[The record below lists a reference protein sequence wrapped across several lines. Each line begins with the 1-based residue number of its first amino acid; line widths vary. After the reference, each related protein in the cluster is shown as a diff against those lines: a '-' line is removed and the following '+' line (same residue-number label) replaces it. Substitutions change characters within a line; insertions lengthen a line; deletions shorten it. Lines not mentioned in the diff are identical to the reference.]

1 MHENR
6 TAIITGAGGA
16 IGRAIAMKLAAE
28 SVSIVVA
35 DVDIKQARETAEMV
49 EVAGAPAL
57 AVKTD
62 VRNIQEIRQM
72 VNTALDKYQ
81 HIDILVNN
89 AGGGARGEMM
99 PFHLQDVEVL
109 NWVLDVNLKGAMF
122 CTREVLGHMIEK
134 NDGNVVN
141 IGSILGLQGL
151 EKYAEY
157 AAAKGGLIAMT
168 KSLAKEVGG
177 KGININCVS
186 PGWIPREEENVDK
199 DQALS
204 RTYINRVGRPE
215 DVGELVSFLVSEK
228 AAFITGQ
235 NYIID
240 GGRSLGLRGN

>member
-49 EVAGAPAL
+49 EAAGAPAL

-89 AGGGARGEMM
+89 AGGGSRGKMA